1 MKEMAIGEVAI
12 SFLLLTTRIYAH
24 RMTVRNLF
32 YGEGGFS
39 LKVSE
44 LIRILKKNHCKL
56 LRHGN
61 SHDIWIS
68 QITGKKFTVP

>member
-1 MKEMAIGEVAI
+1 M
-12 SFLLLTTRIYAH
+12 
-24 RMTVRNLF
+24 
-32 YGEGGFS
+32 
-39 LKVSE
+39 KVSE

-68 QITGKKFTVP
+68 QITGKRFIVPRHPSQEIPTGTLKKIKEDAGIQ